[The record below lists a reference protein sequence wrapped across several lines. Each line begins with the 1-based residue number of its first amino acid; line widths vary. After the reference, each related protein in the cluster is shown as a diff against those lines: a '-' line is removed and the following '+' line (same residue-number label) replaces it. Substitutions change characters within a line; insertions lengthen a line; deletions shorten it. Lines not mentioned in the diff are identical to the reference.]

1 MNTRNITEVTVISRK
16 NDMLLVQWEQMGSL
30 RRSWVTPDMVVENR
44 GAVATVRDPN
54 AGVPYGMDWT
64 RVGPFGV
71 TPVDIDRELKRRGI
85 WSIDDLRARPN
96 EVIGALMSAYGM
108 DLARLLQ
115 WAKEFE
121 RMQSA

>member
-1 MNTRNITEVTVISRK
+1 MNTRKTTEVMVVGRK
-16 NDMLLVQWEQMGSL
+16 NDLMLAQWEHMGSP
-30 RRSWVTPDMVVENR
+30 RRAWVTPDMIVDDR
-44 GAVATVRDPN
+44 GGVATVRDPN
-54 AGVPYGMDWT
+54 AGIPYGMDWT

-85 WSIDDLRARPN
+85 WNIEDLRARPN

>member
-1 MNTRNITEVTVISRK
+1 MNTRDLTEVTVIGRK
-16 NDMLLVQWEQMGSL
+16 NDLLLVQWEHMGSPH
-30 RRSWVTPDMVVENR
+30 RSWVTPDMVVENR
-44 GAVATVRDPN
+44 GAIAIVRNPK
-54 AGVPYGMDWT
+54 AGIPFGMDWT
-64 RVGPFGV
+64 RVGPLGV

-85 WSIDDLRARPN
+85 WKIEDLRARPN